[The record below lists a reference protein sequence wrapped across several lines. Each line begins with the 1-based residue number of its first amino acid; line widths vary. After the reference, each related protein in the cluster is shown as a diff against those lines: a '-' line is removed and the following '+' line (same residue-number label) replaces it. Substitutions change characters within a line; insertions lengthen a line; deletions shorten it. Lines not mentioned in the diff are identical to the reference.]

1 MDVWNH
7 EFVVDNNI
15 EQNTFSGEL
24 NAIGNGYTVLDS
36 STDIGQYEKD
46 GMYSLE
52 ETKTLNEESFF
63 DEPLIQD
70 AKQFNGS
77 T

>member
-1 MDVWNH
+1 MDVWNY
-7 EFVVDNNI
+7 EFVVDKNI
-15 EQNTFSGEL
+15 KQNIFGCEL
-24 NAIGNGYTVLDS
+24 NSIGNGYTVLDS

-52 ETKTLNEESFF
+52 ETKALNEESFF
-63 DEPLIQD
+63 DVPFIQD